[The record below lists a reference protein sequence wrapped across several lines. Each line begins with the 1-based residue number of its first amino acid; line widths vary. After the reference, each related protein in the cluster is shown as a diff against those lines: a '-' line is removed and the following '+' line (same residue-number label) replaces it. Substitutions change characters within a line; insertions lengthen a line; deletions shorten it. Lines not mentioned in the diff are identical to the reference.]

1 MSLGAFLENP
11 GNLTCPKPY
20 LRIKFKDKEAGSA
33 NLNQSILFL

>member
-20 LRIKFKDKEAGSA
+20 LHKFKDKEAGSA